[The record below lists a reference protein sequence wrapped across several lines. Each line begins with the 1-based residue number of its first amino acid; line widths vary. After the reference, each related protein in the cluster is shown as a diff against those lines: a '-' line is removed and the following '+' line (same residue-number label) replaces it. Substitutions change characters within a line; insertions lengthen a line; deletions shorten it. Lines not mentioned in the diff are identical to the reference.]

1 LVHDFVMG
9 GTEAPEFMQGP
20 GRVVAIVIIRTHWS
34 MIHRI
39 GLFAPPAFDAGSAI
53 MKSNSSAKMPETS
66 VQQDTQKTTGDPVS
80 ADIVVGIL
88 SYNSATSISGVI
100 GNVRTGIETYF
111 PGSVRLLVNAD
122 GGSKD
127 GTPALALESSAGRD
141 DFIQIAYPVYPVQK
155 LAPEYMGVP
164 GKINA
169 LQAVFGIASERN
181 AKACVI
187 IDSNVRSLTP
197 DWMDPLVR
205 PVIENGFDFVSPCYL
220 RHKYEGTLLNGIVS
234 PLTRA
239 LYGKRIQQ
247 PIGGDFALSLNLV
260 NDFRRQLQMED
271 DTAGTGIDVWITT
284 HAVCSGF
291 RVAQAL
297 LGPRVL
303 DPSEPAPEVSSLL
316 AQTLGWVFMEMNRT
330 ASIWQRVK
338 ASQEV
343 PTFGSWPVTA
353 TEPAPVDINPLLQS
367 FRLGY
372 QSLLDI
378 WRLVLPPATLVDLKR
393 MSLQTAETF
402 RFDDMLWAR
411 VIYDFALAWRIR
423 IMDRDHL
430 LRALTP
436 LYLGWVASYI
446 RSVRDATP
454 EQVQD
459 RIEALGLAY
468 ESQKG
473 YLISRWRWPDRFNP

>member
-1 LVHDFVMG
+1 
-9 GTEAPEFMQGP
+9 
-20 GRVVAIVIIRTHWS
+20 
-34 MIHRI
+34 
-39 GLFAPPAFDAGSAI
+39 
-53 MKSNSSAKMPETS
+53 MKSSSFAEMPETS
-66 VQQDTQKTTGDPVS
+66 VQQETQKPTESIVS
-80 ADIVVGIL
+80 PDIVVGIL
-88 SYNSATSISGVI
+88 SYNSAQSIAGII
-100 GNVRTGIETYF
+100 GNIRNGIETFF
-111 PGSVRLLVNAD
+111 PGSTRLLVHAD

-127 GTPALALESSAGRD
+127 GTLAVALESGAGQD
-141 DFIQIAYPVYPVQK
+141 GFIQVAYPVYPVQK
-155 LAPEYMGVP
+155 LSPEYMGVP

-169 LQAVFGIASERN
+169 LQAVFSIASERN

-187 IDSNVRSLTP
+187 VDSNVRSLTP
-197 DWMDPLVR
+197 DWIDPLVR

-220 RHKYEGTLLNGIVS
+220 RHKYEGTMLNGIVS

-247 PIGGDFALSLNLV
+247 PIGGDFALSLNFV
-260 NDFRRQLQMED
+260 NDVLRQLQAQD
-271 DTAGTGIDVWITT
+271 DTAGTGVDIWITT
-284 HAVCSGF
+284 HAICGGF

-297 LGPRVL
+297 LGPRLL
-303 DPSEPAPEVSSLL
+303 DQTEPAPEVSTLL
-316 AQTLGWVFMEMNRT
+316 AQTLGWVFTEMNRT

-338 ASQEV
+338 GSQEV
-343 PTFGSWPVTA
+343 PIFGSWPA
-353 TEPAPVDINPLLQS
+353 PPSEPPPVDINPMLQS

-393 MSLQTAETF
+393 MAMQTADTF

-436 LYLGWVASYI
+436 IYLGWVASWI
-446 RSVRDATP
+446 RTVRDASP

-459 RIEALGLAY
+459 RIETLGLAY
-468 ESQKG
+468 ESQKS